1 MMVSRHSW
9 RVARREIALA
19 ALVLLAAACTS
30 GGGTAVSTSRATTT
44 SAAPPAPSTT
54 GTPTSTTVVAP
65 ATTAPS
71 GVAAVLDRSLSL
83 PELGGEPGDDCAAA
97 SSTLPPGLKGPMV
110 YFATYDGAPTVG
122 LGAGDPYML
131 CLEGFSAGAPID
143 IDVSAQ
149 GHAADSGK
157 PVDVHVHTRLSPQA
171 GDATHLLVSGCVGNI
186 EAKGSCSVPR
196 PPSFVFGADA
206 TAPVY
211 VTPRAD
217 EDTSS
222 RGVLLQT
229 DSWRLL
235 PANIDVLVSAGMV
248 RVDATQGRLHVAS
261 FAQVEVA
268 SGHWTYWLD
277 GSDASA
283 ARLVLSGFRYGDE
296 VPIGVYAPAD
306 DTTVQYEVVAQLGTV
321 KIKSVAGVAV
331 VIVDPSRLAPYATGL
346 YVLSVPQL
354 DDRPGDR
361 PALKDGALAGSNSWS
376 L

>member
-1 MMVSRHSW
+1 MVSRHSW
-9 RVARREIALA
+9 RAARREIALA
-19 ALVLLAAACTS
+19 VFVVLAAAACTS

-44 SAAPPAPSTT
+44 AAAPPAPSTT
-54 GTPTSTTVVAP
+54 AAPTSTTGVPA

-71 GVAAVLDRSLSL
+71 GVAAVLDQSLNL
-83 PELGGEPGDDCAAA
+83 PELGGEPGDGCAAA

-122 LGAGDPYML
+122 LAAGDPYTL
-131 CLEGFSAGAPID
+131 CLEGFSVSAPID

-149 GHAADSGK
+149 GHATDSGQ
-157 PVDVHVHTRLSPQA
+157 PVDVHVHTRLTPQA
-171 GDATHLLVSGCVGNI
+171 GHATPIDVSGCVGNI
-186 EAKGSCSVPR
+186 EAKGYCAAPR

-211 VTPRAD
+211 VTARAE
-217 EDTSS
+217 EDASS

-248 RVDATQGRLHVAS
+248 RVEATQGRLHVAS
-261 FAQVEVA
+261 SAQVQVA
-268 SGHWTYWLD
+268 GGHWAYWLD

-283 ARLVLSGFRYGDE
+283 ARLVLSGFRYGEE

-306 DTTVQYEVVAQLGTV
+306 DSTPSYKLVAQLGTV
-321 KIKSVAGVAV
+321 KIKSSAGVAV
-331 VIVDPSRLAPYATGL
+331 VKVDPSRLAPYATGL

-354 DDRPGDR
+354 EDRPGDR

>member
-1 MMVSRHSW
+1 MVSRHSW
-9 RVARREIALA
+9 RAARREIALA
-19 ALVLLAAACTS
+19 ALVVLAAACTS
-30 GGGTAVSTSRATTT
+30 HSGTTVSTSTATTT
-44 SAAPPAPSTT
+44 SAPPAPSTT
-54 GTPTSTTVVAP
+54 AVPTSTTGIP
-65 ATTAPS
+65 PSTTAAS
-71 GVAAVLDRSLSL
+71 GVAALLDQSLTL

-110 YFATYDGAPTVG
+110 YFATYDGGPTVG

-149 GHAADSGK
+149 GHATDGGG
-157 PVDVHVHTRLSPQA
+157 PVDVHVHTRLTPQA
-171 GDATHLLVSGCVGNI
+171 GDATHLSVSGCVGNI
-186 EAKGSCSVPR
+186 EAKGYCSTTQ

-211 VTPRAD
+211 VTARAD

-261 FAQVEVA
+261 SAQIQVA

-296 VPIGVYAPAD
+296 VPIGVYAPSD
-306 DTTVQYEVVAQLGTV
+306 DATLHYKLVAQLGTV
-321 KIKSVAGVAV
+321 KIKSVAGAAV
-331 VIVDPSRLAPYATGL
+331 VIVDPSRLGPYATGL
-346 YVLSVPQL
+346 YVLSVPRL
-354 DDRPGDR
+354 EDRPGDR